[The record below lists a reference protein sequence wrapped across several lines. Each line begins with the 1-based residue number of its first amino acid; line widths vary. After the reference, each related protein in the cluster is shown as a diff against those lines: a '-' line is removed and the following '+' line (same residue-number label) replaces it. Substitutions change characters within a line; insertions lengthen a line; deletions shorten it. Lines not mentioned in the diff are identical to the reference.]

1 MLSTA
6 LYTAILISIVHNTL
20 AMTRRERLL
29 FKVLNADNLRNSVR
43 EQAAILIQSSWRSY
57 QRCVA
62 HKCNVSPADKL
73 ISDRKLSKDCP
84 HLKQGRIECKTDSTL
99 VEITESESEHK
110 TDPVCKES
118 CTCVHVYE
126 KTVQAAVLLFRK
138 VRNKNLF
145 VDDQM
150 TDVVD
155 LGISQMEM
163 SNRVGY
169 IETRVD
175 AIEETQMLI
184 KNDLSEMKR
193 ELSVFQNDLNDKF
206 ILLMD
211 AVKKNS

>member
-1 MLSTA
+1 MFSTA
-6 LYTAILISIVHNTL
+6 SYTAILISIVHNTL
-20 AMTRRERLL
+20 VMTRRERLL

-43 EQAAILIQSSWRSY
+43 QQAAILIQSSWRSY
-57 QRCVA
+57 QRCVV

-84 HLKQGRIECKTDSTL
+84 NLKHGRTESTL
-99 VEITESESEHK
+99 IEITESESEHPK
-110 TDPVCKES
+110 NPLYKAD

-126 KTVQAAVLLFRK
+126 KTVQEAVLIFRK

-175 AIEETQMLI
+175 VIEETQILI
-184 KNDLSEMKR
+184 KDDLSEMK
-193 ELSVFQNDLNDKF
+193 LQLADFQKDLNDKF

-211 AVKKNS
+211 ELRKKND